1 MKRNLLILCVVIF
14 AGVLLQSCEKIE
26 DNPQVDTRYVTL
38 RRGFHGNNYYKLP
51 EEGVLYTADEE
62 IQVFFVN
69 NMEET
74 FKSEFSLSQKGNHHV
89 GDTIKL
95 FSKNPKQLIWVS
107 GRMQVL

>member
-1 MKRNLLILCVVIF
+1 MKRNLLIVLVVVLAGIIF
-14 AGVLLQSCEKIE
+14 QSCEKIE
-26 DNPQVDTRYVTL
+26 NPQVDTKYVTL
-38 RRGFHGNNYYKLP
+38 RIGFHGNNYYKLP
-51 EEGVLYTADEE
+51 EGGVIYTADEE